1 MVLDEYID
9 DDGDFPHHIVVAVV
23 VGFLLKVGVGKIR
36 KAS

>member
-23 VGFLLKVGVGKIR
+23 GFLLKVGVGKIR